1 MSFLLNK
8 ELKTIKQR
16 EHDYLAQKHQVDVSL
31 DEAKT
36 KARHIMGNPETLAA
50 IFTAGA
56 FKGAETDSWRK
67 PATFQTAGNFLAEPM
82 ASILL

>member
-16 EHDYLAQKHQVDVSL
+16 EHDYLTQKHQVDVSL

-56 FKGAETDSWRK
+56 FKGAETDSPKSKRNQ
-67 PATFQTAGNFLAEPM
+67 AVTSLIRTAVISF
-82 ASILL
+82 IQ

>member
-16 EHDYLAQKHQVDVSL
+16 EHDYLTQKHQVDVSF
-31 DEAKT
+31 DETKT

-56 FKGAETDSWRK
+56 FKGAKTDSPKSKRNQ
-67 PATFQTAGNFLAEPM
+67 AVTSLIRTAVISF
-82 ASILL
+82 IQ